1 MITTAT
7 AATNNSQSAAGNVWW
22 AALSHEKMGASGLWG
37 DNVRWQMP
45 TEQQACVEI
54 ESSGI
59 FNIFIHVFNIQI
71 ALHLNAIIFD
81 AK

>member
-1 MITTAT
+1 
-7 AATNNSQSAAGNVWW
+7 
-22 AALSHEKMGASGLWG
+22 
-37 DNVRWQMP
+37 MP

-59 FNIFIHVFNIQI
+59 FNLFIHDFNIQI